1 MKFQLPK
8 EVAQL
13 AKARDRLRARYDGTG
28 LNFTFDGNLVGDLGE
43 AVAAELFRL
52 SLKERNLEGIDA
64 IAEDGRTTVQ
74 IKATV
79 TGRGPAFR
87 FIKKRA
93 RHLLFLSMDLEKR
106 TIEVVFNGPE
116 KIALSKLPNKWVG
129 QRTLTDKQIRDADQ
143 MVDASKRLAP
153 KVDPI

>member
-8 EVAQL
+8 EVEQL
-13 AKARDRLRARYDGTG
+13 AEARDRLLARYASSRRT
-28 LNFTFDGNLVGDLGE
+28 FTFDGNLVGDLGE
-43 AVAAELFRL
+43 AVAAELFGL
-52 SLKERNLEGIDA
+52 SLKKKNVEGVDA

-87 FIKKRA
+87 FIKKTA
-93 RHLLFLSMDLEKR
+93 QHLLFLNMDLERR

-116 KIALSKLPNKWVG
+116 HIALSMLSDKWVG

-143 MVDASKRLAP
+143 MVDASNRLAP
-153 KVDPI
+153 KVDTI